1 MTTREVV
8 ALAQSA
14 CQRAELEL
22 AAARQRG
29 NALHLQ
35 LARLHWECTLRDLH
49 RALVAVGS

>member
-8 ALAQSA
+8 ARAHDA

-22 AAARQRG
+22 AIARQADSPLR
-29 NALHLQ
+29 LQ

-49 RALVAVGS
+49 RTLAAVGQ